1 MPWTMYL
8 TRLFR
13 LNQDR
18 LGGAW
23 CPRQTIQEGVKEW
36 IQVSLGKVFTVTGI
50 VTQVAIIFYV

>member
-1 MPWTMYL
+1 MYL